1 MKNFLDVVVEF
12 FTDFPTN
19 AARGAKY
26 VKKNWA
32 AILVFLVLTAFTV
45 FFLYPFFLLVINA
58 FKTESSIDLTQI
70 TIVNNPITWPSP
82 WDFSYILH
90 YIESTDYFL
99 TLGVSLAVTL
109 ISVLLI
115 TITSS
120 LVAWILVRTKSKA
133 SNIIFMILIASMLI
147 PFQSIMFPLVKVMDV
162 FYLRNIPGLIFMY
175 VGFGL
180 AFTVFLYHGF
190 LKSVPKD
197 LEEAAF
203 IDGAN
208 LWQIYSKVVMP
219 LVAPITVTTA
229 ILNARWIFNDFLL
242 PFLILGTR
250 DGLTTLPLALFK
262 ARSVAG
268 GQYGTGYDVI
278 FPGILLNVIP
288 IALVYFIF
296 QRKIISGISEGAI
309 K

>member
-1 MKNFLDVVVEF
+1 MKKYTKHLKKHWEQYVLFTFLSV
-12 FTDFPTN
+12 FTL
-19 AARGAKY
+19 
-26 VKKNWA
+26 
-32 AILVFLVLTAFTV
+32 I
-45 FFLYPFFLLVINA
+45 FLYPFFLLVINS
-58 FKTESSIDLTQI
+58 FKPATHVDLNII
-70 TIVNNPITWPSP
+70 TITNNPTALPTVWN
-82 WDFSYILH
+82 FSYIVN

-99 TLGVSLAVTL
+99 TLLVSIVVTV
-109 ISVLLI
+109 ISVLILSVV
-115 TITSS
+115 SS
-120 LVAWILVRTKSKA
+120 FVAWMLVRTKKKI
-133 SNIIFMILIASMLI
+133 SNVIFLILITSMLV
-147 PFQSIMFPLVKVMDV
+147 PFQSIMFPLVRVMD
-162 FYLRNIPGLIFMY
+162 FLYLRNIPGLIFMY
-175 VGFGL
+175 LGFGL
-180 AFTVFLYHGF
+180 SFTVFLYHGF
-190 LKSVPKD
+190 LKGVPTD

-208 LWQIYSKVVMP
+208 VFQIYRKVVMP

-262 ARSVAG
+262 AESSAG
-268 GQYGTGYDVI
+268 GQYGAGFETI

-288 IALVYFIF
+288 IAIIYFVY

>member
-1 MKNFLDVVVEF
+1 MEKIMANI
-12 FTDFPTN
+12 
-19 AARGAKY
+19 
-26 VKKNWA
+26 KKNWGQY
-32 AILVFLVLTAFTV
+32 LLLLFLTV
-45 FFLYPFFLLVINA
+45 FTLMFLYPFYLLFINS
-58 FKTESSIDLTQI
+58 FKATSHIDLSVV
-70 TIVNNPITWPSP
+70 TIVNNPTALPSV
-82 WDFSYILH
+82 WNFQYILS
-90 YIESTDYFL
+90 YIESTNYFL
-99 TLGVSLAVTL
+99 TLGVSIVVT
-109 ISVLLI
+109 IVSVFLLSVV
-115 TITSS
+115 SS
-120 LVAWILVRTKSKA
+120 MVAWMLVRTKSKV
-133 SNIIFMILIASMLI
+133 STFVFLVLIASMLV
-147 PFQSIMFPLVKVMDV
+147 PFQSIMFPLVRVMDT

-175 VGFGL
+175 IGFGL
-180 AFTVFLYHGF
+180 SFTVFLYHGF

-250 DGLTTLPLALFK
+250 DGLTTLPLALYK
-262 ARSVAG
+262 ARAAAG
-268 GQYGTGYDVI
+268 GQYGAGFDVI

-288 IALVYFIF
+288 IAIVYFIY
-296 QRKIISGISEGAI
+296 QRKIVSGISEGAI